1 MRVDTYQNK
10 GDLNLNSER
19 RKEVARILSEYRSER
34 INLQEALE
42 KLDEAYGKV
51 KRSGKE
57 IWKAIKTRGVQT

>member
-1 MRVDTYQNK
+1 M
-10 GDLNLNSER
+10 NSER